1 MGNESKNS
9 ETIRP
14 EIPPD
19 LDAVGT
25 LLGLAR
31 TFLPSFELPSLVAQP
46 YAKPAGSSGEKR
58 FLKAEARYQVLLEQL
73 PAVTFMAAFEEG
85 LREIYVSPQIET
97 LLGYTVREWTEEPIL
112 WYERLHWEDKDR
124 WNMEFSRTVAWTERG
139 SAPLACSKW
148 REKPVHPSTSMSRS
162 GNSTSGSRALIK
174 ASRVTSEWGLSSA

>member
-1 MGNESKNS
+1 MSDESKSS

-46 YAKPAGSSGEKR
+46 YAEPAGLSGEKR

-97 LLGYTVREWTEEPIL
+97 LLGYTVREWTEDTDPFV
-112 WYERLHWEDKDR
+112 R
-124 WNMEFSRTVAWTERG
+124 WAAPGGPG
-139 SAPLACSKW
+139 S
-148 REKPVHPSTSMSRS
+148 
-162 GNSTSGSRALIK
+162 
-174 ASRVTSEWGLSSA
+174 

>member
-1 MGNESKNS
+1 MSNESKSS

-14 EIPPD
+14 QIPPD

-46 YAKPAGSSGEKR
+46 YAEPASLSGEKR

-97 LLGYTVREWTEEPIL
+97 LLGYTVLEWTEEPIL
-112 WYERLHWEDKDR
+112 WYDRLHWEDKER
-124 WNMEFSRTVAWTERG
+124 WNIEFSRRAGQRRLSVSRKRRSRSLDSRRSQNSARPFRATV
-139 SAPLACSKW
+139 
-148 REKPVHPSTSMSRS
+148 VHPGHR
-162 GNSTSGSRALIK
+162 L
-174 ASRVTSEWGLSSA
+174 